1 MSTESKTRQKR
12 EDHYQAYVNL
22 DEAGKKEWS
31 KTAKSLETSNNQ
43 DSYKATVKEW
53 WIEGEE
59 AYVSFYVPY
68 FDEIFYGVKDAELYP
83 SDSSEFEK
91 FLGSYGYSLQDPN
104 VLPEGSEIRVEPKR
118 SNKGIYFEPIKKQE
132 NSRGFFNSTVASGA
146 LFGLFPLIN
155 YIVIFE
161 CFRDM
166 KRSPPSAQ
174 FTTENNIWF
183 ITGAI
188 LTSTIST
195 FFLGMLYYLYLDMTA
210 I

>member
-1 MSTESKTRQKR
+1 MPTESKTRQKR
-12 EDHYQAYVNL
+12 EDHYQGYVNL
-22 DEAGKKEWS
+22 EESGKEEWS
-31 KTAKSLETSNNQ
+31 KTAKSLEKGGDQ
-43 DSYKATVKEW
+43 DTYKATVKEW

-59 AYVSFYVPY
+59 AYVSFYVPH
-68 FDEIFYGVKDAELYP
+68 FDQIFYGVKDAELYP
-83 SDSSEFEK
+83 TETSEFEK
-91 FLGSYGYSLQDPN
+91 FLGSYGYSLEDPN
-104 VLPEGSEIRVEPKR
+104 ILPEGSEIRVEPKK

-132 NSRGFFNSTVASGA
+132 KSRTFLNGTVASGA

-161 CFRDM
+161 CLRDI
-166 KRSPPSAQ
+166 KRSPPTSQ
-174 FTTENNIWF
+174 FTTNNNIWF